1 MIKKARILIVILF
14 IAAAVVF
21 VLNRV
26 HEKKT
31 QDFVAPVITAESDKL
46 EASVLVTDEE
56 LLQGMTATDN
66 LEGDVTGTL
75 VVASRSKFIRPNVVK
90 IHYAAFD
97 KNNNVGTFTRELTYT
112 DYVPPRFYLSAPLCY
127 IDSVNRDASQ
137 ILNSITAVDC
147 IDGNLT
153 QQIMVTQGD
162 VETIG
167 DGVQGQK
174 VTLQV
179 SNRTGDTRTL
189 DLMVR
194 FEDYNVFNQLKPHL
208 REYLI
213 YIRTD
218 QVQPSLLRYV
228 DGIGYGNKVTSLV
241 DMGFTSSDIR
251 VDYSAVDFKT
261 PGVYEASFTLTR
273 VLENGVREDLGT
285 TVMVVIVEE

>member
-21 VLNRV
+21 FANRSY
-26 HEKKT
+26 EKRT
-31 QDFVAPVITAESDKL
+31 SDFIAPAITAESDKL
-46 EASVLVTDEE
+46 EASVGVTDEE

-112 DYVPPRFYLSAPLCY
+112 DYVSPRFYLKAPLCY
-127 IDSVNRDASQ
+127 IDSANRDASQ
-137 ILNSITAVDC
+137 ILNSLYATDC
-147 IDGNLT
+147 IDGDLT

-162 VETIG
+162 TEQIG
-167 DGVQGQK
+167 EGVVAQN

-179 SNRTGDTRTL
+179 SNRTGDTTVLNLR
-189 DLMVR
+189 VR

-208 REYLI
+208 KNYLI
-213 YIRTD
+213 YHKAD
-218 QVQPSLLRYV
+218 QVAPSLLRYV
-228 DGIGYGNKVTSLV
+228 DGIGYGNKITSLV
-241 DMGFTSSDIR
+241 DMGFTSADVR
-251 VDYSAVDFKT
+251 ADYSSVDFKT
-261 PGVYEASFTLTR
+261 PGVYEATFTLTKL
-273 VLENGVREDLGT
+273 LENGARQDLGT
-285 TVMVVIVEE
+285 SIMIVIVED